1 MASTGADGAG
11 PRHVAIIMDGNGR
24 WAQHGELDHHR
35 VEASVEELIEKALEG
50 LPETCHIVIMS
61 NGGFGGIHRK
71 LVAELEKR
79 RG

>member
-1 MASTGADGAG
+1 MPTA
-11 PRHVAIIMDGNGR
+11 VAVA
-24 WAQHGELDHHR
+24 WVVAW

>member
-1 MASTGADGAG
+1 M
-11 PRHVAIIMDGNGR
+11 
-24 WAQHGELDHHR
+24 E
-35 VEASVEELIEKALEG
+35 ESVDALIARAVDQ